1 MPWQLPGDRFACLPP
16 AHVTRP
22 VNAMPSST
30 GSPALN
36 TDARS
41 AVDLW
46 PMLLDIARARRPGDV
61 STLPHDTL
69 TWQSDIGWQ
78 LQGRWDAQALE
89 LFDLFKPL
97 LDPRPDGSAWVIAQ
111 LGQSLDGCVATRTGE
126 SSFINGPENLLHL
139 HRLRAICDAVIVG
152 AGTVAADNPRLTTRR
167 VAGPHPTR
175 VLLDPQLRL
184 AGHVETAHVFNDG
197 QSPTLW
203 LCDARW
209 RDQAI
214 AQVGADRVLAVSD
227 LLRDDST
234 PNMEHAVTTLHA
246 RGLTRLF
253 VEGGGVTV
261 SRFLAQRC
269 LDRLHLAV
277 APIIIGNGRP
287 GLRFEGPAR
296 LAECPR
302 PHCRVYRMGPDHLWD
317 LDLRMSA

>member
-1 MPWQLPGDRFACLPP
+1 M
-16 AHVTRP
+16 
-22 VNAMPSST
+22 NAPSLST
-30 GSPALN
+30 VSPALN
-36 TDARS
+36 SDVRL
-41 AVDLW
+41 VDDLW
-46 PMLLDIARARRPGDV
+46 PILLDIARVRRPGDL
-61 STLPHDTL
+61 STLPLDTL
-69 TWQSDIGWQ
+69 TWAADIGWQ
-78 LQGRWDAQALE
+78 LRGHWDAQARE

-97 LDPRPDGSAWVIAQ
+97 LDFRPAGAAWVIAQ
-111 LGQSLDGCVATRTGE
+111 LGQSLDGCVATRTGD
-126 SSFINGPENLLHL
+126 SSFINGSENLLHL
-139 HRLRAICDAVIVG
+139 HRLRAVCDAVIVG

-167 VAGPHPTR
+167 VPGPHPTR

-184 AGHVETAHVFNDG
+184 AGYVETAHVFSDG
-197 QSPTLW
+197 QAPTLW

-209 RDQAI
+209 RNQAV

-227 LLRDDST
+227 LLQDGAT
-234 PNMEHAVTTLHA
+234 PNLVHAVMALQS

-277 APIIIGNGRP
+277 APIIIGDGRP

-296 LAECPR
+296 LADCPR

-317 LDLRMSA
+317 LDLRTSL